1 VSTGTSGSY
10 WQGPSVQALFKHRL
24 LQRYMGQF
32 GAMTGYRGGRLVYL
46 DGYAGRGRY
55 ESGDPGSAE
64 LVLRLAAHFKETR
77 GDRWTVFLT
86 ERAKSSFGDLE
97 RVVEEYRCRG
107 IDARALNVEVEDAI
121 DQVIDAAH
129 GVPLFLFLDPCGLG
143 LPLGRLVEI
152 LNRRPEAKP
161 PTEVLLNF
169 SMDAVRRLGGL
180 AVKPSGGS
188 AAERRMDQAVG
199 DTWWRKLLDD
209 HGPELGP
216 GRIADEF
223 SQRLAREV
231 RMQVE
236 NVPVRRRAHHKPI
249 YNLVFGTRSVYGT
262 WVFGDSLART
272 MPEWWAALD
281 EQERREAERELADC
295 GAVQEFI
302 GTRAEILRPD
312 ADALLDEAAAAIAEN
327 LAELLHHSVVVRV
340 IDHVK
345 EVFGA
350 YYGVVP
356 DLAVS
361 RAAKML
367 CAQGRAR
374 SNNAAKARR
383 LQLVRV

>member
-1 VSTGTSGSY
+1 MSTGTSGSY
-10 WQGPSVQALFKHRL
+10 WEGPSVQALFKHRL
-24 LQRYMGQF
+24 LHRYMAQF

-64 LVLRLAAHFKETR
+64 LVLRLAAHYKQKR

-97 RVVEEYRCRG
+97 RVVQEYRSRG

-121 DQVIDAAH
+121 DQVIDAAD

-143 LPLGRLVEI
+143 LPFGRLVEI
-152 LNRRPEAKP
+152 LNRRPDDKP

-188 AAERRMDQAVG
+188 AAQRRMDQAMG
-199 DTWWRKLLDD
+199 DTWWRKLLSD

-216 GRIADEF
+216 GRIAEEF

-231 RMQVE
+231 RMRVE
-236 NVPVRRRAHHKPI
+236 NVPVRRKAHHKPI

-281 EQERREAERELADC
+281 ERERREAEHELADC
-295 GAVQEFI
+295 GAVQESL
-302 GTRAEILRPD
+302 GTRAGMLRPD
-312 ADALLDEAAAAIAEN
+312 ADALLDEAAVVIAEN
-327 LAELLHHSVVVRV
+327 LAELLRRMPVVSV
-340 IDHVK
+340 INHVK
-345 EVFGA
+345 DVFGT
-350 YYGVVP
+350 YYGMVP
-356 DLAVS
+356 DVAVS
-361 RAAKML
+361 KAARML
-367 CAQGRAR
+367 CTQGRAR
-374 SNNAAKARR
+374 SNNAPKPRK
-383 LQLVRV
+383 LQLKRV